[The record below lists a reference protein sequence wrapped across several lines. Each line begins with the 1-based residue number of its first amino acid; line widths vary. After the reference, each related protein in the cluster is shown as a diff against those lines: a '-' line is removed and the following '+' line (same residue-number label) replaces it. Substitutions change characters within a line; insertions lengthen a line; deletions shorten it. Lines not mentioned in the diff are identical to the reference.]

1 MWIDSL
7 LKDKPIYVSQCN
19 FKREEC
25 DPTQYAS
32 FHVLLVD
39 GFRYRTPDSVEF
51 HFINT
56 DNYGTNEWRVLFGE
70 NWLFIYSFYVI
81 GNVDSVRS
89 TLPEVHVDTNSDGVM
104 DFDEMYRFD
113 SDYRLRDT
121 DGDGIDDKTE
131 IYSYVMREKIAAL
144 NGMRSMIL
152 PGTTTRITGRGLEKE
167 MYADIDGDGKRAE
180 NEIPDNVV
188 IYSLDYIRINDGIVL
203 YPGSSENSQCK
214 TDCNVVADAKE
225 GVSVI
230 VGAGAAIGDIY
241 SKGQVWVRNRGI
253 VGTVRYYGLPQEYT
267 TILQDVTLTSD
278 RDFYKGFV
286 DINLDERLWPYRIPE
301 FKARR
306 VKSNAEKIVKS
317 SECDTLRNGD
327 AFKTIKV
334 EAGGRLY
341 FGEGEI
347 TVNKL
352 QLDAGSSISF
362 VKPGFS
368 TILHVN
374 EKIQWNTI
382 IENHNFGIVASGFKL
397 YYYGEEKFFVHGVW
411 AGTLIAPNAKLVL
424 GQTQNKKIYGQFLG
438 NGVTV
443 HQYSKIFR
451 VEFNPKKSTESNT
464 PFNVAW
470 IGGRK

>member
-1 MWIDSL
+1 M
-7 LKDKPIYVSQCN
+7 
-19 FKREEC
+19 
-25 DPTQYAS
+25 
-32 FHVLLVD
+32 LVD

-70 NWLFIYSFYVI
+70 NWQFIYSFYVI

-89 TLPEVHVDTNSDGVM
+89 TLPEVHVDTDSDGVM